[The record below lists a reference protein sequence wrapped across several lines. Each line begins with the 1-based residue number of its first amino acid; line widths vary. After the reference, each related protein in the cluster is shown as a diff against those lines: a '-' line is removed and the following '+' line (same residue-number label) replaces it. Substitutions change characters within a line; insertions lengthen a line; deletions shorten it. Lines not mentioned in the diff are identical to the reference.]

1 MGDYSFQENFTSMR
15 LSLTLEDRARAGNSI
30 VLFEEVSS
38 SEGIVGFFFF
48 LVLNDS
54 LKQITGNCEKKKQL
68 SVKFVSGVWKCG
80 IDT

>member
-1 MGDYSFQENFTSMR
+1 MR
-15 LSLTLEDRARAGNSI
+15 LSLTLEGRARAGNSI

-38 SEGIVGFFFF
+38 SEGIVFFFFF

-54 LKQITGNCEKKKQL
+54 LKQITGNCEKKEQEL